1 MMHYSV
7 EININVGHEER
18 WWRKAVKGLLRAF
31 DPVLKPRGLQN
42 LGSVRLCRLGSGS
55 AGCLRTV
62 LNNLRK

>member
-42 LGSVRLCRLGSGS
+42 LGSVRLCRLG
-55 AGCLRTV
+55 
-62 LNNLRK
+62 